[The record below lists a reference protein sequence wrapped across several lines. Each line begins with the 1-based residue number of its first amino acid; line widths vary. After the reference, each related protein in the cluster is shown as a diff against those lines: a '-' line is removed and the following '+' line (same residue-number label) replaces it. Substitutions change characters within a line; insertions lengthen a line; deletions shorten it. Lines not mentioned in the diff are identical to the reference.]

1 MGRSR
6 TPQASSSVEP
16 TTINAQSLKKRKIA
30 GMLHF
35 FKRAPADK
43 ATAKLQSAL
52 GALVTDEVAAKFEGE
67 DVRRLS
73 QLLAAPEV
81 EAGGRPAR
89 AGRPPPALEAGARVQ
104 ADGAEHGVGGVA
116 GVAIRRIDRAAF
128 ASSSPRAAKRRRI
141 P

>member
-52 GALVTDEVAAKFEGE
+52 GALVTSVEHEICYNVELSAELDGEAERRQYREGK
-67 DVRRLS
+67 
-73 QLLAAPEV
+73 LL
-81 EAGGRPAR
+81 
-89 AGRPPPALEAGARVQ
+89 L
-104 ADGAEHGVGGVA
+104 
-116 GVAIRRIDRAAF
+116 IF
-128 ASSSPRAAKRRRI
+128 A
-141 P
+141 